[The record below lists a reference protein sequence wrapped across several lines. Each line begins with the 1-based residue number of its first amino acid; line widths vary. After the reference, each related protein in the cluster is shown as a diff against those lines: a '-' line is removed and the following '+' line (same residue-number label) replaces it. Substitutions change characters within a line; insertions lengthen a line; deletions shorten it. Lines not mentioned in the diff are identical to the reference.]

1 MEDKKA
7 HDLAVVITKGIMGKD
22 FREQTEEKPNHLGK
36 WQWIG
41 PNYGDRSKGQIWA
54 TCSICNRRVCI
65 KVDDMG
71 CCPNCHAEMDVE
83 NKEYAYMLE
92 WNDLYSE
99 RGFNSIAD
107 ALKGAAD
114 DMGSKLIAGSIVI
127 VGEVEEAGIGIDADS
142 LLEDI
147 GTRAYSEF
155 GECAEDYLTDVTIE
169 HQSILED
176 ELNAVFNK
184 WAEKYNYRP
193 HFYTVK
199 NEKPYVYDGEKWVLK
214 NECKNCDR

>member
-1 MEDKKA
+1 MNDKQA
-7 HDLAVVITKGIMGKD
+7 HSLAVAMTKAIMGND
-22 FREQTEEKPNHLGK
+22 FREQTKGQQKQRGK

-41 PNYGDRSKGQIWA
+41 PNRGDRSKGELWA
-54 TCSICNRRVCI
+54 TCSICKSRVCI
-65 KVDDMG
+65 KKDNMG
-71 CCPNCHAEMDVE
+71 YCPNCHAEMDIE
-83 NKEYAYMLE
+83 NKEYAYTLE

-99 RGFNSIAD
+99 RGFSSIDD

-147 GTRAYSEF
+147 GAQAYSEF
-155 GECAEDYLTDVTIE
+155 GECAEDYLTDVTSE

-176 ELNAVFNK
+176 ELNAVFFK
-184 WAEKYNYRP
+184 WAERYNYRP

-199 NEKPYVYDGEKWVLK
+199 NEKSYVYDGTEWKLQP
-214 NECKNCDR
+214 

>member
-1 MEDKKA
+1 MDEKQA
-7 HDLAVVITKGIMGKD
+7 HSLAVVIAKGIMGKD
-22 FREQTEEKPNHLGK
+22 FREQAEEQSKKRGK

-41 PNYGDRSKGQIWA
+41 PNYGDRSKGELWA
-54 TCSICNRRVCI
+54 TCSICKSRVCI
-65 KVDDMG
+65 KEDNMG
-71 CCPNCHAEMDVE
+71 YCPNCHAEMDIE
-83 NKEYAYMLE
+83 KKEYAYMLE

-99 RGFNSIAD
+99 RGFNSIDD

-114 DMGSKLIAGSIVI
+114 DMGSKLVPGSIVI
-127 VGEVEEAGIGIDADS
+127 VGEVEEVGIGIDADN

-147 GTRAYSEF
+147 GNRAYSEF

-169 HQSILED
+169 HQNILED

-184 WAEKYNYRP
+184 WTEKYNYRP

-199 NEKPYVYDGEKWVLK
+199 NEKHYVYDGTEWRLK
-214 NECKNCDR
+214 Q

>member
-1 MEDKKA
+1 MIIDKLLK
-7 HDLAVVITKGIMGKD
+7 DKGYIPV
-22 FREQTEEKPNHLGK
+22 EETEEQQKQIGK
-36 WQWIG
+36 WQWVG
-41 PNYGDRSKGQIWA
+41 PNYGDRSKGEIWA
-54 TCSICNRRVCI
+54 TCSICNKRVCI

-71 CCPNCHAEMDVE
+71 CCPNCHAEIDVE
-83 NKEYAYMLE
+83 KKEYAYMLE

-107 ALKGAAD
+107 ALKDAAD
-114 DMGSKLIAGSIVI
+114 DMGSKLIPGSIVI
-127 VGEVEEAGIGIDADS
+127 VGEVEEVGIGIDVDS

-147 GTRAYSEF
+147 GDQAYSEF
-155 GECAEDYLTDVTIE
+155 GECAEDYLTDVTSE

-176 ELNAVFNK
+176 ELNAVFYK

-199 NEKPYVYDGEKWVLK
+199 NEKPYVYDGEKWILK
-214 NECKNCDR
+214 KEKI

>member
-1 MEDKKA
+1 MKDKEA
-7 HDLAVVITKGIMGKD
+7 HSVAVVMAKGIMGND
-22 FREQTEEKPNHLGK
+22 FREQTKGQQKQRGK

-41 PNYGDRSKGQIWA
+41 PNCGDRSQGELWA
-54 TCSICNRRVCI
+54 TCSICKSRVCI
-65 KVDDMG
+65 KEDNMG
-71 CCPNCHAEMDVE
+71 YCPNCHAEMDIE

-99 RGFNSIAD
+99 RGFSSIAD

-114 DMGSKLIAGSIVI
+114 DMGSELMPGSIVK

-147 GTRAYSEF
+147 GAQAYSEF
-155 GECAEDYLTDVTIE
+155 GECAEDYLTDVTSE

-176 ELNAVFNK
+176 ELNAVFYK
-184 WAEKYNYRP
+184 WAERYNYRP

-199 NEKPYVYDGEKWVLK
+199 NEKSYVYDGTEWKLQP
-214 NECKNCDR
+214 